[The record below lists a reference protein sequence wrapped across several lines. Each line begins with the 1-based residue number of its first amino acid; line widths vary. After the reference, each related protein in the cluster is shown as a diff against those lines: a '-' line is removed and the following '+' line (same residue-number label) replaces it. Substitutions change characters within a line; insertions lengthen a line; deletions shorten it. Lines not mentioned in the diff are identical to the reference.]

1 LKKLKNTAGGIKMRV
16 QEDVPNMQTMRNEIR
31 NFIISNF
38 LSRNSEGGLHD
49 DDLLFES
56 AIIDS
61 AGAMTF
67 IFHLEGYYGIQI
79 LDEELFPENFASVNH
94 ILQFLKGKLGY

>member
-1 LKKLKNTAGGIKMRV
+1 
-16 QEDVPNMQTMRNEIR
+16 MQTMRNEIR
-31 NFIISNF
+31 NFIVANF
-38 LSRNSEGGLHD
+38 LPRNSEEDLRD

-67 IFHLEGYYGIQI
+67 ILHLERYYEIQI
-79 LDEELFPENFASVNH
+79 HDEELFPENFASVNH